1 MKYLSWVVI
10 VLLFPVLVLGFLAEA
25 VIEAFAI
32 GRAVFQWL
40 HEDA

>member
-10 VLLFPVLVLGFLAEA
+10 VLLSPVLVLGFFAEA

>member
-10 VLLFPVLVLGFLAEA
+10 VLLFPVVVLGFFVEA
-25 VIEAFAI
+25 AIEALAI
-32 GRAVFQWL
+32 GRALFQWL

>member
-1 MKYLSWVVI
+1 MKYLSWVAI
-10 VLLFPVLVLGFLAEA
+10 VLLFPVVVLGFLVET

-32 GRAVFQWL
+32 GRALFQWL